1 MNNNIKKNVYFHE
14 INTTKL
20 VIPNINN
27 NDFQKKL
34 EEIPYLL
41 YEVEEIN
48 DGRKIVINK
57 PGGKNVFGS
66 VKREDIMVFIYL
78 PTDKSLWLISHKDI
92 KNDLKEKFKESKEQS
107 KAYVDILKKVFNGTE
122 PSDLS
127 NDIKKLNFQNS
138 ENPDVIIKALK
149 WIWGQED
156 CNYPPQTIRKSG
168 PDKGKNYEGRKMSF
182 KYIQEVVSDYQ

>member
-41 YEVEEIN
+41 YEVEQIN

-92 KNDLKEKFKESKEQS
+92 KNDLEEKFKESKEQS
-107 KAYVDILKKVFNGTE
+107 KVYVDILKKVFNGTE

>member
-14 INTTKL
+14 ISTTKL
-20 VIPNINN
+20 NIPNINN
-27 NDFQKKL
+27 NNFQKKL

-66 VKREDIMVFIYL
+66 VKREDIMVFIYM
-78 PTDKSLWLISHKDI
+78 PKDKSLWLISHKDI
-92 KNDLKEKFKESKEQS
+92 KNDLIEKCKESKSLS
-107 KAYVDILKKVFNGTE
+107 KEYVDILKKVFTGVE
-122 PSDLS
+122 PNDISA
-127 NDIKKLNFQNS
+127 DIKKLNFKNS
-138 ENPDVIIKALK
+138 ENPDAIIKALK

-156 CNYPPQTIRKSG
+156 CNYPPQVVRKSG
-168 PDKGKNYEGRKMSF
+168 PDKGKNYEGRRMSF
-182 KYIQEVVSDYQ
+182 KYIQEVVSNYL